1 MKICVI
7 GFGNMGSA
15 LSKGW
20 VTRKILKPSD
30 VIIVDKRVERL
41 RLARKLKFHT
51 SSNAVIAIRNSNT
64 VLVAVKPQD
73 LSVVLTSIREEISG
87 QLVVSI
93 VAGVTNYNLISV
105 LGDSARTI
113 RVMPNTPA
121 LVNCGMTAFAR
132 GKNATAR
139 DAKVIRRLFDAVGE
153 VVEVRENDLDAVTA
167 VSGSGPAYFSYFL
180 ESFLSGARKLG
191 LGKKL
196 TQILVMKTAIGT
208 LELLVQT
215 GMSPEKLMKQV
226 MSKGGTT
233 ETAIRYFEGRQF
245 RPIIEQAIK
254 KAWLRSRK
262 LGRK

>member
-1 MKICVI
+1 VKICVI

-51 SSNAVIAIRNSNT
+51 SSNIATAIQNSDT

-73 LSVVLTSIREEISG
+73 LSVVLSSIRGEISG
-87 QLVVSI
+87 RLVVSI
-93 VAGVTNYNLISV
+93 VAGVANYNLISV
-105 LGDSARTI
+105 LGSRTRTI

-139 DAKVIRRLFDAVGE
+139 DVKVVRRLFGAVGE
-153 VVEVRENDLDAVTA
+153 TVEVHESDLDAVTA

-180 ESFLSGARKLG
+180 ESFLSGARRLG
-191 LGKKL
+191 LGEKL
-196 TQILVMKTAIGT
+196 AQVLVMKTAIGT
-208 LELLVQT
+208 LELLVKT
-215 GMSPEKLMKQV
+215 GTQPGKLTKQV
-226 MSKGGTT
+226 MSKG
-233 ETAIRYFEGRQF
+233 
-245 RPIIEQAIK
+245 
-254 KAWLRSRK
+254 
-262 LGRK
+262 